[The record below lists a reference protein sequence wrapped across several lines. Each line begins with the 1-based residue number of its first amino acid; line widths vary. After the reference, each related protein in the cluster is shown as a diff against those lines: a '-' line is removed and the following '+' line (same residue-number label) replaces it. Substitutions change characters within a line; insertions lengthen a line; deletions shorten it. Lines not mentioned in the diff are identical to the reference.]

1 VPFGAPPGLE
11 LPEFEPK
18 APAKKGVA
26 LSLADLCAPPKG
38 RDGGQSKVD
47 KPMKI
52 RPPPGFDKLMTV
64 APPPGLS
71 LLTDETD
78 FDSDDTSAG
87 GQAYSDIDDSGD
99 SDAGQAP
106 SPSGLVLAE
115 VSQLKG
121 DAPMFR
127 PLLTPGAAAMLF
139 PSAEQA
145 TPQRTKLQ
153 SKAQA
158 YVPSP
163 AAHAWQLGDNLSKYD
178 VSMYSDRESDMVQDL
193 GCIFSYGAEN
203 ALTVRL
209 RMHSQNGGACDITY
223 DSQYGYHSVY
233 TDANPPPF
241 RRRDGS
247 NRWLGTDVPYGKERG
262 APIEEVSGTSYE
274 ACSEA
279 YSEYAW
285 S

>member
-1 VPFGAPPGLE
+1 LPFGAPPGLE
-11 LPEFEPK
+11 LPECEPK
-18 APAKKGVA
+18 ASAKKGVA
-26 LSLADLCAPPKG
+26 LSLSDLCAPPKG

-106 SPSGLVLAE
+106 SPKFAGLELAE

-178 VSMYSDRESDMVQDL
+178 VSMYSDRENHIVQDL
-193 GCIFSYGAEN
+193 GSIFSYGAEN

-223 DSQYGYHSVY
+223 DSQYGYHS
-233 TDANPPPF
+233 
-241 RRRDGS
+241 
-247 NRWLGTDVPYGKERG
+247 
-262 APIEEVSGTSYE
+262 SYE